1 MSHTG
6 GDDVESLPGFSL
18 AVSQNRYLSTED
30 DEMHAVLTVTASGAA
45 EAAAGPEV
53 AQVIAIDCSGSMAY
67 PPTKIAAAQRATRA
81 AIDALRDG
89 ALFAVVEGTHTA
101 RMVYPVE
108 PAVVAATGASRSAA
122 KQAVSRLTAG
132 GGTAM
137 GTWLGLARRVLADHP
152 TAVRHVI
159 VLTDGQNG
167 ESDEKLDEELARCA
181 PVFTCDSRGIGE
193 DWRPRQLLRIAEA
206 LHGTADAV
214 RGPADLVADFEAMTA
229 SAMAKLV
236 PEVRVVVRT
245 TSLARLDFVRQTF
258 PTEADL
264 AGEEVQP
271 RTTAFT
277 TGSWGAESREYHLRL
292 TVDSSDVEPDHD
304 IRVGRVDLELR
315 RPGATA
321 FERACDPQ
329 VVFAHWTDDLKLSSA
344 LDPKVAHYTDQI
356 ELGEAVRDGC
366 DAHDAGDVATAAAE
380 WGRAV
385 ALATQLGND
394 KVLVR
399 LLRLVDIVGD
409 PSSGVVR
416 VKENPLTGDLLSA
429 AVGSVVSSMSPDG
442 PSAHP
447 PVRLPSAAVSGPEVV
462 CAECHRTWPPGSV
475 FCGGCGTRMVAP

>member
-1 MSHTG
+1 M
-6 GDDVESLPGFSL
+6 DDLPGFSL

-30 DEMHAVLTVTASGAA
+30 DEMHAVLTVTATGAVGAA
-45 EAAAGPEV
+45 AAPEV
-53 AQVIAIDCSGSMAY
+53 AQVIAIDCSGSMAN
-67 PPTKIAAAQRATRA
+67 PPTKITAAQRATRV

-89 ALFAVVEGTHTA
+89 ALFAVVEGTHAA
-101 RMVYPVE
+101 RMVYPAR
-108 PAVVAATGASRSAA
+108 PGLVAADRATRDAA
-122 KQAVSRLTAG
+122 KRAVGGLTAD
-132 GGTAM
+132 GGTSM
-137 GTWLGLARRVLADHP
+137 GVWLGLARRLLAGHP

-159 VLTDGQNG
+159 MLTDGQNG
-167 ESDEKLDEELARCA
+167 ESDEVLDAELARCA

-193 DWRPRQLLRIAEA
+193 DWQPRQLLRIAEA

-214 RGPADLVADFEAMTA
+214 RRPADLAGDFEAMTM
-229 SAMAKLV
+229 SAMGKLV

-245 TSLARLDFVRQTF
+245 TSLSRLDFLRQTF

-264 AGEEVQP
+264 AGEQVQA

-292 TVDSSDVEPDHD
+292 TVDSSDVEPDRD

-315 RPGATA
+315 RPGATG
-321 FERACDPQ
+321 FEQACDPQ
-329 VVFAHWTDDLKLSSA
+329 VVFAHWTDDLKLSSV

-356 ELGEAVRDGC
+356 ELGEAVRNGC

-385 ALATQLGND
+385 ALATQLGNE

-399 LLRLVDIVGD
+399 LLRLVDVVGD
-409 PSSGVVR
+409 PSGGVVR
-416 VKENPLTGDLLSA
+416 VKERPLAGDLLSA

-442 PSAHP
+442 LSSTP
-447 PVRLPSAAVSGPEVV
+447 PVRSPAATPSAPDVV
-462 CAECHRTWPPGSV
+462 CPDCHRTWPAGSA
-475 FCGGCGTRMVAP
+475 FCGACGHRLSAP

>member
-1 MSHTG
+1 M
-6 GDDVESLPGFSL
+6 ENLPGFSL

-30 DEMHAVLTVTASGAA
+30 DEMHAVLTVSVSGAV
-45 EAAAGPEV
+45 EASAAPEV

-89 ALFAVVEGTHTA
+89 ALFAVVEGTLAA
-101 RMVYPVE
+101 RMVHPAKPVL
-108 PAVVAATGASRSAA
+108 VAADQASRKAA
-122 KQAVSRLTAG
+122 KQAVNRLTAN

-137 GTWLGLARRVLADHP
+137 GAWLGLARRLLAEHP

-159 VLTDGQNG
+159 MLTDGQNG
-167 ESDEKLDEELARCA
+167 ESDWELDNELARCA
-181 PVFTCDSRGIGE
+181 PVFTCDARGIGE

-214 RGPADLVADFEAMTA
+214 RKPADLVADFAAMTR
-229 SAMAKLV
+229 SAMDKLV

-245 TSLARLDFVRQTF
+245 TSSSRLDFVRQTF

-264 AGEEVQP
+264 AGEEIQP

-277 TGSWGAESREYHLRL
+277 TGSWGVESREYHLRL
-292 TVDSSDVEPDHD
+292 TVDSSGAEPERD

-315 RPGATA
+315 RPGATE

-329 VVFAHWTDDLKLSSA
+329 VVFAHWTEDLKLSSV
-344 LDPKVAHYTDQI
+344 LDPKVAHYTGQI

-380 WGRAV
+380 WGKAV
-385 ALATQLGND
+385 ALATRLGND

-399 LLRLVDIVGD
+399 LLRLVDVVGD
-409 PSSGVVR
+409 PSRGVVR
-416 VKENPLTGDLLSA
+416 VKEKPLAGDLLSA
-429 AVGSVVSSMSPDG
+429 AVGSVVSSMSPDN
-442 PSAHP
+442 PPPHP
-447 PVRLPSAAVSGPEVV
+447 PVRSPSASTPAAPDVICPECQRSWPSG
-462 CAECHRTWPPGSV
+462 SL
-475 FCGGCGTRMVAP
+475 FCGGCGQRMDAR